1 MVAVNLS
8 SFLFSFVQFFL
19 SINHDILM
27 KHRAKSYLFQIE
39 LIQIHLLKIELFQL
53 DPLTNKPFPFGYF
66 FEKKQNVLK
75 LI

>member
-1 MVAVNLS
+1 
-8 SFLFSFVQFFL
+8 
-19 SINHDILM
+19 M

-39 LIQIHLLKIELFQL
+39 IIQIYLLKIELFQL